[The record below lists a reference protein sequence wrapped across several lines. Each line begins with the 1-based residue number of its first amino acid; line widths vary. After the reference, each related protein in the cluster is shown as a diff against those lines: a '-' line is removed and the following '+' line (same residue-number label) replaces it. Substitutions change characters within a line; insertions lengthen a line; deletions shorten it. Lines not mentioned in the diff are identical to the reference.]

1 MQKHLICAALIGFS
15 FHSIA
20 RTEEASRVMTVL
32 VAYTYLAKDS
42 NSMEVLRIE
51 LFDDQTARV
60 LQYGASG
67 TPYYTNTLTNTNP
80 NVPGLFEKLVRE
92 KTIDEAAESDA
103 KWPSLL
109 SVTVSGNNS
118 PPASVSWIS
127 DNTRSFI
134 PKGLSGYE
142 ELQDFF
148 NKLPVLEKSE
158 IRFCVNNA
166 DQYRSGGP
174 PVRIGKPIQ
183 NLPKRPL
190 LKPKVP
196 EQTPQSN
203 STINADF

>member
-51 LFDDQTARV
+51 LFDNQTARV

-92 KTIDEAAESDA
+92 KTIDEAAESEA

-127 DNTRSFI
+127 DNTRSCI

-148 NKLPVLEKSE
+148 DKLPYWRNQKYDLAS
-158 IRFCVNNA
+158 IM
-166 DQYRSGGP
+166 
-174 PVRIGKPIQ
+174 RISIAQ
-183 NLPKRPL
+183 VDLRC
-190 LKPKVP
+190 
-196 EQTPQSN
+196 E
-203 STINADF
+203 